1 MLGAASLDFN
11 YLFLEILLQG
21 KTVEVG
27 RAHFETETT
36 RFTILDAPVS
46 EFSFHNNALVFV
58 IFRKNLC
65 HTTEPSLLQNR

>member
-46 EFSFHNNALVFV
+46 EFSFHNNALFFV
-58 IFRKNLC
+58 IFRTIC